1 MIFFTSVSKTYAD
14 GCTLICLAL
23 NVVVLILFVMGC
35 KIIRYSSGLKT
46 IDHCNINAGA
56 KLLLKRIIH

>member
-23 NVVVLILFVMGC
+23 NVIVFIFFVPGC
-35 KIIRYSSGLKT
+35 KIIRYCSGLKK
-46 IDHCNINAGA
+46 IDHCNINTGA
-56 KLLLKRIIH
+56 KLLLKSIIN